1 MQADQ
6 LILRERWFQ
15 NLLKNQK
22 ISSKFK
28 SRHTMSTKQSSDSS
42 SSDEENAPTLAQ
54 IMRSYMADEDATS
67 THLRVWPDSTVPVP
81 ATQQTSSRKVLI
93 LVTPDKI
100 ESKYSD
106 IYESVIE
113 CSRTFWV
120 QVDSIER
127 SSDKY
132 EWVVLLSL
140 SLSLSF
146 LYNLSKTSI
155 ESPKTSFFKDFGLR
169 TSSSP

>member
-1 MQADQ
+1 MRVVVIISRWSCCCRCDECALYYIIYRFIVNIVYQVIPPRHTKPHNERKVQKSTTTPSHTHRLKTFGYVSVTGYEAAGRSASMQADQ

-67 THLRVWPDSTVPVP
+67 THLRLSPDSTVPVP
-81 ATQQTSSRKVLI
+81 ATQ
-93 LVTPDKI
+93 
-100 ESKYSD
+100 
-106 IYESVIE
+106 
-113 CSRTFWV
+113 
-120 QVDSIER
+120 
-127 SSDKY
+127 
-132 EWVVLLSL
+132 
-140 SLSLSF
+140 
-146 LYNLSKTSI
+146 
-155 ESPKTSFFKDFGLR
+155 
-169 TSSSP
+169 